1 MLCSDVLLC
10 GAKSWVEAAGYLA
23 SLLVFA
29 TFCMKTML
37 PLRIAAILSN
47 VAFIAYAFFDG
58 LYPILI
64 LHSVL
69 LPLNVIRTVQMLRLR
84 RIVEQ
89 ASKGEFA
96 TEPLCPFM
104 KSATWKAGEII
115 FRQGDYA
122 DRIYLLAKGSVRLN
136 EIDLVLGAGEL
147 FGEIGVFSTAHERT
161 QTAQAISDV
170 ELLWL
175 TEGELAQVCHANPAL
190 AFHFLKLSINRLLA
204 NTGRQPGRSF
214 VVPVPPAGENELRTS
229 TREIHTYR
237 SGDGTTSKDAAA
249 SEDRCDEQ
257 MDLVGMP
264 SGAHGSSGCCRRR
277 AAGFLS
283 QSEK

>member
-1 MLCSDVLLC
+1 MRCSDVLLC
-10 GAKSWVEAAGYLA
+10 GSKSWVEAAGYLA

-37 PLRIAAILSN
+37 PLRIGAILSN

-69 LPLNVIRTVQMLRLR
+69 LPLNVVRTVQMLRVR

-89 ASKGEFA
+89 ASKGEFTA
-96 TEPLCPFM
+96 EPLCPFM
-104 KSATWKAGEII
+104 KAATWKAGEII

-175 TEGELAQVCHANPAL
+175 TEGELAQVCHAHPAL

-204 NTGRQPGRSF
+204 NTGRHLPAHTGRMQALES
-214 VVPVPPAGENELRTS
+214 P
-229 TREIHTYR
+229 
-237 SGDGTTSKDAAA
+237 AA
-249 SEDRCDEQ
+249 SAVRRMPNDASRPNTSPGWAATPP
-257 MDLVGMP
+257 DLETSIVD
-264 SGAHGSSGCCRRR
+264 
-277 AAGFLS
+277 LS
-283 QSEK
+283 AKTIG